1 MTVMQ
6 SLDFLNSTIPSEK
19 LVISKDGEVIL
30 YQIFFS
36 TKESNLFFAQLR
48 SNVKWRQENIWM
60 FGKTIPIPRLSA
72 WYGDEGK
79 SYTYSGITHH
89 PLPWIPVIS
98 QIKNRI
104 EIISKVKFNS
114 VLLNL
119 YRHGKDS
126 MSWHSDDELELGKNP
141 IIASVSFGET
151 RRFCFRHKQFKAEK
165 VAINLTHGSLLLMRG
180 ATQHYWQH
188 QVPKTAKVVD
198 ARINLTF
205 RVIK

>member
-1 MTVMQ
+1 MQ
-6 SLDFLNSTIPSEK
+6 VLNSLISNIPSEE

-30 YQIFFS
+30 YHNFFNAQ
-36 TKESNLFFAQLR
+36 ESNLFFAQLH
-48 SNVKWRQENIWM
+48 STVQWRQEKIQM

-89 PLPWIPVIS
+89 PLPWIPVIA
-98 QIKNRI
+98 QIKSRI
-104 EIISKVKFNS
+104 ETRSQVKFNS

-119 YRHGKDS
+119 YRDGKDS
-126 MSWHSDDELELGKNP
+126 MSWHSDDEPELGKNP
-141 IIASVSFGET
+141 LIASVSFGET

-165 VAINLTHGSLLLMRG
+165 VAIDLTHGSFLLMRG

-188 QVPKTAKVVD
+188 QVAKTAKVVD
-198 ARINLTF
+198 PRINLTF
-205 RVIK
+205 RVIQ